1 MGYLALY
8 RKYRP
13 SSFDEVVG
21 QDKVI
26 KVISNAIINNK
37 VSHAYLFSGP
47 RGTGKTTTAK
57 IIAKMVNC
65 ENLIDGKPCN
75 NCDSCINILNSSDI
89 VEIDAASNNG
99 VEEIREI
106 RDKVNFVPTSCK
118 YKVYI
123 IDEVHML
130 TTQAFNALL
139 KTLEEPPSHVIFIL
153 ATTEIYKIPSTI
165 SSRCQKFQF
174 TKISDDII
182 VNRLKDIAKSE
193 NIDIL
198 DDALYEIARFAD
210 GGLRDAINLLDQLTA
225 YKSDK
230 ITLEDVFIINGSI
243 SYLELSKLLKSV
255 VDKNNNYI
263 INFIEKIDKNGK
275 NITKFIEEIIIFLK
289 DVLLY
294 KTTSILTMI
303 NDKNNEIKDIS
314 NLLTEENIFFYIDEM
329 NNLLSKIKTSNY
341 PAILLTVS
349 LLKLSLLNINNDNYK
364 ENREI
369 VYSNE
374 ILNETNKKSQINEH
388 KIKVV
393 EVDNLRDGV
402 INIDI
407 DARINN
413 ALATAQKNIL
423 NEVRNS
429 WNKISDYLLEDKYNV
444 IVGLLSDVIPV
455 VASDNYLILECK
467 YEASAL
473 RLNELEEELSNF
485 LCNIYNKKY
494 KVVSISV
501 DRWNKEKN
509 NYVNN
514 LKKGLKYSIIK
525 EKELDDKKNIDQ
537 VKDSSI
543 DKLISLLGED
553 IIEYK

>member
-26 KVISNAIINNK
+26 KVISNAIVNNK

-65 ENLIDGKPCN
+65 ENIIDGKACN
-75 NCDSCINILNSSDI
+75 KCESCINILNSSDI

-139 KTLEEPPSHVIFIL
+139 KTLEEPPAHVIFIL

-182 VNRLKDIAKSE
+182 VSRLKKIAEIEK
-193 NIDIL
+193 IDIL
-198 DDALYEIARFAD
+198 DDALYEIARYAD

-225 YKSDK
+225 YKSET
-230 ITLEDVFIINGSI
+230 ITLEDVFAINGSI
-243 SYLELSKLLKSV
+243 SYVELSNLLRSV
-255 VDKNNNYI
+255 IEKNSNFI
-263 INFIEKIDKNGK
+263 INFIEEIDKNGK

-294 KTTSILTMI
+294 KTTNILTMI
-303 NDKNNEIKDIS
+303 NDKNSEIEDIS
-314 NLLTEENIFFYIDEM
+314 SLLDEETIFFYIDEM

-349 LLKLSLLNINNDNYK
+349 LLKLSLLNSNNDNQK
-364 ENREI
+364 N
-369 VYSNE
+369 N
-374 ILNETNKKSQINEH
+374 
-388 KIKVV
+388 
-393 EVDNLRDGV
+393 V
-402 INIDI
+402 INIKIDI

-413 ALATAQKNIL
+413 ALATAQKSIL
-423 NEVRNS
+423 NDVRIS
-429 WNKISDYLLEDKYNV
+429 WNKISDYLLEDKYSV

-455 VASDNYLILECK
+455 VASDNYLVLECK
-467 YEASAL
+467 YDATAL
-473 RLNELEEELSNF
+473 RLNELEEDLSDF
-485 LCNIYNKKY
+485 LCNIYGKKY

-501 DRWNKEKN
+501 DRWNNEKN
-509 NYVNN
+509 NYVNS
-514 LKKGLKYSIIK
+514 LKKGLKYSLIE
-525 EKELDDKKNIDQ
+525 EKEFDDKKSQEQ
-537 VKDSSI
+537 VKDSSL
-543 DKLISLLGED
+543 DKLVSLLGED
-553 IIEYK
+553 IIEYR